1 MFENFCAL
9 LLRLYP
15 AGFRR
20 AYGSEAVQLM
30 RDRARHER
38 GVFPRIR
45 LLIDLALDLGA
56 ISLHGWQPGKPVLA
70 PIDGPPHFDIID
82 SHGPR
87 PVALAAGM
95 LTSIL
100 MFAAFTLLFQ
110 PKPLRD
116 ASALLGELFGSEMPG
131 AGSNHFARQ
140 ADAGDPEAHP
150 VGQSP
155 AFEVISIK
163 PARSADPRSMRMRVL
178 PNGDLH
184 ASAVP
189 VHVLL
194 RYAYDVP
201 VNPSPRLSGLPG
213 WRETYDIE
221 ARAPAGAVPA
231 GLPEREKRGRIQLMI
246 RGLLADRFKLVM
258 RVEQKTMPV
267 YALTVASGGPNLQ
280 KSTIEEKDCILDT
293 GTPESCHHFI
303 AGRGHPLDARAVN
316 MDDLAQYIE
325 NWADLPVV
333 NRTGISGLFDVKTEG
348 WMPMRLPPPPPGN
361 APAAGFDDL
370 PTIFTVLRTLGL
382 ELKKQEAT
390 VPVYTV
396 ERIERPAGE

>member
-20 AYGSEAVQLM
+20 AYGGEAVLLM

-38 GVFPRIR
+38 GILPRIR
-45 LLIDLALDLGA
+45 LLIDLGLDLGA

-82 SHGPR
+82 VHGPR

-150 VGQSP
+150 VGHSP
-155 AFEVISIK
+155 AFEVISIR

-201 VNPSPRLSGLPG
+201 INPSPRLSGLPG
-213 WRETYDIE
+213 WR
-221 ARAPAGAVPA
+221 
-231 GLPEREKRGRIQLMI
+231 
-246 RGLLADRFKLVM
+246 
-258 RVEQKTMPV
+258 
-267 YALTVASGGPNLQ
+267 
-280 KSTIEEKDCILDT
+280 
-293 GTPESCHHFI
+293 
-303 AGRGHPLDARAVN
+303 
-316 MDDLAQYIE
+316 
-325 NWADLPVV
+325 
-333 NRTGISGLFDVKTEG
+333 
-348 WMPMRLPPPPPGN
+348 
-361 APAAGFDDL
+361 
-370 PTIFTVLRTLGL
+370 
-382 ELKKQEAT
+382 
-390 VPVYTV
+390 
-396 ERIERPAGE
+396 